1 LAAALPDAR
10 VDLIESAARKCE
22 VIDRLAAAAALENT
36 RSVAQRAEEWAAG
49 EGATAYDA
57 VVARAVAPLAVL
69 AEYAAPLLR
78 VEGDLVAWKGRVDD
92 VEEALRQHLTVVRGY
107 LGLLLE
113 QPGGQLDDEHWQ
125 WVERAYSASV
135 DALELHVRAVGSSA

>member
-1 LAAALPDAR
+1 M
-10 VDLIESAARKCE
+10 
-22 VIDRLAAAAALENT
+22 
-36 RSVAQRAEEWAAG
+36 
-49 EGATAYDA
+49 
-57 VVARAVAPLAVL
+57 
-69 AEYAAPLLR
+69 
-78 VEGDLVAWKGRVDD
+78 DD